1 MNVTPQ
7 YGWRRAG
14 FQLPPGGLA
23 GIGDTTQQGDAA
35 TVSQSLA
42 QSAALATAI
51 GGPLAGAIVGAAA
64 GLAKIVSL
72 FGPNPN
78 NTITTEWV
86 NQIEADVLKPNLAAW
101 QALPADHKY
110 YTLQQ
115 TALNT
120 FTQAW
125 NQIVG
130 LCSNPQLGSAGTNC
144 LKDRQRGGK
153 WDWWALY
160 YDPIAHD
167 PQAISDP
174 SPEQT
179 APTTAP
185 AQPADTS
192 SPGASGSNTTS
203 TGSTIISNSSTSLYW
218 GLGLLSLA
226 LLLAFSGG
234 D

>member
-1 MNVTPQ
+1 MTAQQQRAVEAFHVRGYFA
-7 YGWRRAG
+7 YG
-14 FQLPPGGLA
+14 L
-23 GIGDTTQQGDAA
+23 GDTSQQSAAA
-35 TVSQSLA
+35 TVSSSLA
-42 QSAALATAI
+42 QSAALATAV

-86 NQIEADVLKPNLAAW
+86 NQVEADVLKPNLAAW

-125 NQIVG
+125 NQIVQ

-153 WDWWALY
+153 WDWFAYY
-160 YDPIAHD
+160 YDPIAKD
-167 PQAISDP
+167 PQVIPDP
-174 SPEQT
+174 VIGST
-179 APTTAP
+179 
-185 AQPADTS
+185 D
-192 SPGASGSNTTS
+192 SGSVAGSVSGAIDS
-203 TGSTIISNSSTSLYW
+203 TVSSVSQSLGGISPLYI
-218 GLGLLSLA
+218 GLGVIALA
-226 LLLAFSGG
+226 MVAFS

>member
-1 MNVTPQ
+1 M
-7 YGWRRAG
+7 
-14 FQLPPGGLA
+14 PPGGLA

-35 TVSQSLA
+35 TVAASL
-42 QSAALATAI
+42 QQMSTLATQV
-51 GGPLAGAIVGAAA
+51 GGPLAGAIVSAAS
-64 GLAKIVSL
+64 GLARIVSL

-86 NQIEADVLKPNLAAW
+86 NQIEADVMKPNLAAW

-110 YTLQQ
+110 QTLQA

-125 NQIVG
+125 NQLVG

-153 WDWWALY
+153 YDWWVYY

-167 PQAISDP
+167 PQVIPDP
-174 SPEQT
+174 VA
-179 APTTAP
+179 APPTSAGSETTN
-185 AQPADTS
+185 TS
-192 SPGASGSNTTS
+192 SPGASGSNT
-203 TGSTIISNSSTSLYW
+203 SSATTLSASVTAPSKTFLYV
-218 GLGLLSLA
+218 GLGLVAFA
-226 LLLAFSGG
+226 LGYALTG
-234 D
+234 DE

>member
-1 MNVTPQ
+1 MTAQQHHAIEAFHARGYFAYP
-7 YGWRRAG
+7 YG
-14 FQLPPGGLA
+14 L
-23 GIGDTTQQGDAA
+23 GDVSQQQASA
-35 TVSQSLA
+35 TVASSLQ
-42 QSAALATAI
+42 QSAQLATAV
-51 GGPLAGAIVGAAA
+51 GGPLAGAIVEAAA

-86 NQIEADVLKPNLAAW
+86 NQVEADVLKPNLAAW
-101 QALPADHKY
+101 QALPADKKY

-125 NQIVG
+125 GQIVQ

-153 WDWWALY
+153 WDWFSYY
-160 YDPIAHD
+160 YDPIAND
-167 PQAISDP
+167 PQVIPDP
-174 SPEQT
+174 V
-179 APTTAP
+179 ATT
-185 AQPADTS
+185 
-192 SPGASGSNTTS
+192 SGSVTGAIDS
-203 TGSTIISNSSTSLYW
+203 TVTSLSQS
-218 GLGLLSLA
+218 LGGISPLWIGVGIIAAA
-226 LLLAFSGG
+226 LLLVS